1 MIKYLR
7 ERGNQNI
14 FSWKKSDGGL
24 NIYSKFI
31 KIVIKGIWNFR
42 RISDVTLVPM
52 IAMEIVWI
60 WLFKDIFV

>member
-7 ERGNQNI
+7 EGGNQNI

-31 KIVIKGIWNFR
+31 KIVLKGIWNFR
-42 RISDVTLVPM
+42 KISDCNTSICDSNGNSM
-52 IAMEIVWI
+52 DIAI
-60 WLFKDIFV
+60 

>member
-7 ERGNQNI
+7 DGGNQNI

-31 KIVIKGIWNFR
+31 KIVIKGIWNFK
-42 RISDVTLVPM
+42 RISDVTLVSV
-52 IAMEIVWI
+52 IAMGIVWI
-60 WLFKDIFV
+60 